1 MWEIDNNQL
10 YKEFSFKNF
19 REAFKFMEA
28 VAELAEQQQHH
39 PKWQNEWNKVGI
51 WLSTHEAGD
60 TITNKDHHLA
70 ETIDA
75 AYNRLIQTKFVEQ
88 NTTLSPAE
96 IGKDI
101 EIKLYADGGSRGN
114 PGPSA
119 AGFVLLDM
127 HDEVIFKNGLYLG
140 VTTNNQA
147 EYQALKLGLDEAH
160 KRGAQEVHVF
170 LDSLLVINQMKGI
183 FKIKNRDL
191 WPIHQAI
198 VDQLKNFKK
207 VNFTHVPREFN
218 QLADRMVNDIL
229 NDTDLKAV

>member
-10 YKEFSFKNF
+10 YKDFSFKNF

-101 EIKLYADGGSRGN
+101 EIKLYADGGSRVIL
-114 PGPSA
+114 
-119 AGFVLLDM
+119 VLLRP
-127 HDEVIFKNGLYLG
+127 VLSY
-140 VTTNNQA
+140 
-147 EYQALKLGLDEAH
+147 
-160 KRGAQEVHVF
+160 
-170 LDSLLVINQMKGI
+170 
-183 FKIKNRDL
+183 
-191 WPIHQAI
+191 
-198 VDQLKNFKK
+198 
-207 VNFTHVPREFN
+207 
-218 QLADRMVNDIL
+218 
-229 NDTDLKAV
+229 

>member
-75 AYNRLIQTKFVEQ
+75 AYNRLIQTKF
-88 NTTLSPAE
+88 L
-96 IGKDI
+96 
-101 EIKLYADGGSRGN
+101 
-114 PGPSA
+114 
-119 AGFVLLDM
+119 AGRTFVC
-127 HDEVIFKNGLYLG
+127 
-140 VTTNNQA
+140 A
-147 EYQALKLGLDEAH
+147 CC
-160 KRGAQEVHVF
+160 
-170 LDSLLVINQMKGI
+170 
-183 FKIKNRDL
+183 
-191 WPIHQAI
+191 
-198 VDQLKNFKK
+198 
-207 VNFTHVPREFN
+207 EFFFGMLA
-218 QLADRMVNDIL
+218 QLARGRNVSL
-229 NDTDLKAV
+229 AVHHLEW